1 MRGFIGSPAN
11 MEHFPM
17 EYLYE
22 LSDIIRSHKCGRT
35 VRKSDH
41 LALFSHYVST
51 PLQFVV

>member
-22 LSDIIRSHKCGRT
+22 PSDTRRMSEGR
-35 VRKSDH
+35 
-41 LALFSHYVST
+41 FSG
-51 PLQFVV
+51 

>member
-1 MRGFIGSPAN
+1 
-11 MEHFPM
+11 M

-22 LSDIIRSHKCGRT
+22 LSDIIRSHKCGQT